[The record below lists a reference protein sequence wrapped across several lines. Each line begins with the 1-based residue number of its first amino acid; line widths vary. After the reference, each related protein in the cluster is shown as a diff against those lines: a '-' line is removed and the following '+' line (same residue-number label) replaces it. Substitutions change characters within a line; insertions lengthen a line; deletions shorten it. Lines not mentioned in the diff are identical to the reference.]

1 MIKQP
6 SSAKMSL
13 ANFEKENKITILIK
27 SDTEFLFSFLKEYK
41 FFMPFK
47 Y

>member
-13 ANFEKENKITILIK
+13 ANFEKENKIVADDSLYNI
-27 SDTEFLFSFLKEYK
+27 EEVYNK
-41 FFMPFK
+41 FK
-47 Y
+47 KTDNC

>member
-13 ANFEKENKITILIK
+13 ANFEKENKIVEDDSLYNIEEVYNK
-27 SDTEFLFSFLKEYK
+27 LKK
-41 FFMPFK
+41 TDNC
-47 Y
+47 